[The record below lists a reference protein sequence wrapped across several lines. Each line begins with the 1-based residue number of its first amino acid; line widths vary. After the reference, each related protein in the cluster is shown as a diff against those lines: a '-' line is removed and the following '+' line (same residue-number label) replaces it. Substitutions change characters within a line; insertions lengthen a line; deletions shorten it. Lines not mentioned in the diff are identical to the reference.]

1 MFRNAIVWA
10 LLLTLLLS
18 GCILPASDPLPD
30 DPVVFETDTLEDGD
44 GGYVTILWEGRVYAP
59 YGVLTAQFFSRSV
72 GSCLGYVDGDVEV
85 LVYALKGAH
94 PEEYLVEY
102 YRSGLMDNPMVFRA
116 LGTEGIPIPDSVESL
131 GYEIW
136 D

>member
-1 MFRNAIVWA
+1 MFRNAIVCA
-10 LLLTLLLS
+10 LLLLLLC
-18 GCILPASDPLPD
+18 GCILPVSDPLPD
-30 DPVVFETDTLEDGD
+30 DPVVFETGTLETED

-59 YGVLTAQFFSRSV
+59 YGVLTTTFFQWSL
-72 GSCLGYVDGDVEV
+72 GACLGYVDGDVED
-85 LVYALKGAH
+85 LVYALSGAH

-116 LGTEGIPIPDSVESL
+116 LGTKGIPIPDNVDPL